1 MTSGIP
7 EANDKI
13 TQYAIDGKTIT
24 AQAIIENV
32 YTDNSETGLYS
43 LEIMNNHVGEFTKGS
58 SVTILDRDGITA
70 LTATVNLYLIRN
82 LLIKIHMEQNYRYLI
97 ILVTALVGC
106 GGGGS
111 NSETPEQVNTAPQ
124 LVGLIDFAID
134 ENITQVTT
142 IQATDAEGDNITY
155 SIEGSDSTL
164 MTIGS
169 LSGELSFISPPDYEN
184 PQDSNQD
191 NIYEVTIIASDGS
204 LSSSLGIIISI
215 NDVLEGMGG
224 SNMLLMGNSF
234 FRPYA
239 ERFSELAL
247 DADFLE
253 HRDTIVMRGGVYGT
267 PIGLW
272 TKEDTNTE
280 IKQILDSG
288 NIDILGMTWYLNE
301 NNPLSGFT
309 EWIDYALQNNPNIK
323 IFVHIPPIDF
333 PADWQQVAEDYGY
346 NNIRDLYGYL
356 VSDLSHKAVIDQ
368 LREIYPSTEIFTLPT
383 GWATFD
389 LVDQYENNLLLDDIS
404 LFGSYDD
411 SIFRDTK
418 GHQGKIVVNTGA
430 LIWLNGLYGVN
441 LRTNDADTGFNTDLH
456 TIAENIMDLH
466 DQELQ
471 TTII

>member
-1 MTSGIP
+1 M
-7 EANDKI
+7 K
-13 TQYAIDGKTIT
+13 
-24 AQAIIENV
+24 
-32 YTDNSETGLYS
+32 
-43 LEIMNNHVGEFTKGS
+43 
-58 SVTILDRDGITA
+58 
-70 LTATVNLYLIRN
+70 
-82 LLIKIHMEQNYRYLI
+82 QNYGYLI

-124 LVGLIDFAID
+124 LTGLIDFAID
-134 ENITQVTT
+134 ENTTQVST

-155 SIEGSDSTL
+155 SIEGSDSGL
-164 MTIGS
+164 MTITS

-191 NIYEVTIIASDGS
+191 NIYEVTIVASDGS
-204 LSSSLGIIISI
+204 LSSSLGIIVSI

-239 ERFSELAL
+239 DRFSELAQ

-253 HRDTIVMRGGVYGT
+253 HQYNGVFRGGDNGT

-272 TKEDTNTE
+272 TNEDTNIE

-288 NIDILGMTWYLNE
+288 NIEILGMTWYFNE

-309 EWIDYALQNNPNIK
+309 EWIDYALQNNPSIK
-323 IFVHIPPIDF
+323 IFVHIPTIDF
-333 PADWQQVAEDYGY
+333 PAYWQQRAEGFGY
-346 NNIRDLYGYL
+346 NNIRDLYRH
-356 VSDLSHKAVIDQ
+356 VVNDLTHKSVIDQ
-368 LREIYPSTEIFTLPT
+368 LRELYPSTEIFTLPT

-430 LIWLNGLYGVN
+430 LIWLSRLYGVN
-441 LRTNDADTGFNTDLH
+441 LRTNDSDTGFNTDLH

-466 DQELQ
+466 DPDYKQQ
-471 TTII
+471 

>member
-1 MTSGIP
+1 
-7 EANDKI
+7 
-13 TQYAIDGKTIT
+13 
-24 AQAIIENV
+24 
-32 YTDNSETGLYS
+32 
-43 LEIMNNHVGEFTKGS
+43 
-58 SVTILDRDGITA
+58 
-70 LTATVNLYLIRN
+70 
-82 LLIKIHMEQNYRYLI
+82 MEQNYRYLI

-111 NSETPEQVNTAPQ
+111 NSETPEQLNTAPQ

-389 LVDQYENNLLLDDIS
+389 LVDQYENKLLLDDIS

-466 DQELQ
+466 DQNYKQ
-471 TTII
+471 Q

>member
-1 MTSGIP
+1 M
-7 EANDKI
+7 
-13 TQYAIDGKTIT
+13 
-24 AQAIIENV
+24 
-32 YTDNSETGLYS
+32 
-43 LEIMNNHVGEFTKGS
+43 
-58 SVTILDRDGITA
+58 
-70 LTATVNLYLIRN
+70 
-82 LLIKIHMEQNYRYLI
+82 HMKQKYEYLI
-97 ILVTALVGC
+97 IFLVALAGC

-111 NSETPEQVNTAPQ
+111 NSETPEQANTAPQ

-134 ENITQVTT
+134 ENTTEITT

-155 SIEGSDSTL
+155 FIEGSDSAL

-224 SNMLLMGNSF
+224 SNMLLIGNSF

-253 HRDTIVMRGGVYGT
+253 HQDNLVFRGGDNGT

-272 TKEDTNTE
+272 TNEDTNAE
-280 IKQILDSG
+280 IKQTLDTG
-288 NIDILGMTWYLNE
+288 NIDILGMTWYFNE
-301 NNPLSGFT
+301 TNPLSGFT

-323 IFVHIPPIDF
+323 IFVSIPPIDF
-333 PADWQQVAEDYGY
+333 PADWQQRAEDSGY
-346 NNIRDLYGYL
+346 NNIRDLYEDV
-356 VSDLSHKAVIDQ
+356 VSDLTHKATIDQ
-368 LREIYPSTEIFTLPT
+368 LRELYPSTEIFTLPT

-389 LVDQYENNLLLDDIS
+389 LVDQHENNLLLDDVS

-411 SIFRDTK
+411 SIFTDAK
-418 GHQGKIVVNTGA
+418 GHQGEIVVNTGA

-441 LRTNDADTGFNTDLH
+441 LRTDNSDTGFNTDLH
-456 TIAENIMDLH
+456 SIAENIMDLH
-466 DQELQ
+466 DTNYKQQ
-471 TTII
+471 

>member
-1 MTSGIP
+1 MFLIP
-7 EANDKI
+7 YTKRLFAVCW
-13 TQYAIDGKTIT
+13 AIP
-24 AQAIIENV
+24 
-32 YTDNSETGLYS
+32 
-43 LEIMNNHVGEFTKGS
+43 F
-58 SVTILDRDGITA
+58 IL
-70 LTATVNLYLIRN
+70 LTPLA
-82 LLIKIHMEQNYRYLI
+82 
-97 ILVTALVGC
+97 AC

-111 NSETPEQVNTAPQ
+111 NSEALIQINTAPQ
-124 LVGLIDFAID
+124 LIGLIDFAID
-134 ENITQVTT
+134 ENTTEITT

-155 SIEGSDSTL
+155 SIEGSDSVL

-169 LSGELSFISPPDYEN
+169 LSGELSFVSPPDYEN

-253 HRDTIVMRGGVYGT
+253 HQDTLVFRGGDNGT

-272 TKEDTNTE
+272 TNEDTNTE

-288 NIDILGMTWYLNE
+288 NIEILGMTWYFDE
-301 NNPLSGFT
+301 NSPLSGFT

-323 IFVHIPPIDF
+323 IFLSIPPIDF
-333 PADWQQVAEDYGY
+333 PADWQQRAEGFGY
-346 NNIRDLYGYL
+346 NNIRDLYGYV
-356 VSDLSHKAVIDQ
+356 VSDYTHKSVIDQ
-368 LREIYPSTEIFTLPT
+368 LRERYPSTEIFTLPT

-411 SIFRDTK
+411 SIFTDAK

-430 LIWLNGLYGVN
+430 LIWLTGLYKVN

-466 DQELQ
+466 DQNYKQ
-471 TTII
+471 Q

>member
-1 MTSGIP
+1 M
-7 EANDKI
+7 K
-13 TQYAIDGKTIT
+13 K
-24 AQAIIENV
+24 
-32 YTDNSETGLYS
+32 
-43 LEIMNNHVGEFTKGS
+43 
-58 SVTILDRDGITA
+58 
-70 LTATVNLYLIRN
+70 
-82 LLIKIHMEQNYRYLI
+82 NYRYLI
-97 ILVTALVGC
+97 ILVTALAGC

-124 LVGLIDFAID
+124 LIGLIDFAID
-134 ENITQVTT
+134 ENTTEITT

-155 SIEGSDSTL
+155 SIEGSDSAL

-247 DADFLE
+247 EADFLE
-253 HRDTIVMRGGVYGT
+253 HQDNLVFRGGDNGT

-272 TKEDTNTE
+272 TNEDTNAE
-280 IKQILDSG
+280 IKQTLDTG
-288 NIDILGMTWYLNE
+288 NIDILGMTWYFNE
-301 NNPLSGFT
+301 TNPLSGFT

-323 IFVHIPPIDF
+323 IFVSIPPIDF
-333 PADWQQVAEDYGY
+333 PADWQQRAEDSGY
-346 NNIRDLYGYL
+346 NNIRDLYEDV
-356 VSDLSHKAVIDQ
+356 VSDLTHKATIDQ
-368 LREIYPSTEIFTLPT
+368 LRERYPSTEIFTLPT

-411 SIFRDTK
+411 SIFTDAK
-418 GHQGKIVVNTGA
+418 GHQGEIVVNTGA

-441 LRTNDADTGFNTDLH
+441 LRTDNSDTGFNTDLH

-466 DQELQ
+466 DTNYKQQ
-471 TTII
+471 